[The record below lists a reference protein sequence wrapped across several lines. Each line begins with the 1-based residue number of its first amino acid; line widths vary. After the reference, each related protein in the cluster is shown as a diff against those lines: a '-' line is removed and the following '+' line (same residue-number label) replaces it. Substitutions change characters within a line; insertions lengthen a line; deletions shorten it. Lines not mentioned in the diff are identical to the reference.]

1 MLRKVAEVPTLSR
14 SLFLS
19 TMGVSYCNPLNR
31 TRSAGWFRVER
42 IALPQQR
49 CRKAKWVERGLVLR
63 GPSLVEA
70 LLPSTCVTLG
80 REGATRGFVYSSAK
94 QDQTGSSD
102 RFARVLSRPHLAQGR
117 GVTRGSK
124 TADTEMGESSWP
136 HLPSQP
142 WRITS
147 SCSTYRTSPVAT
159 AGRLDPLCH
168 IPGKWPFSLRWDR
181 QWRVSDHRP
190 EGWLPSGCSNLR
202 KAGASAR
209 VRIYLPVAFI
219 SWS

>member
-49 CRKAKWVERGLVLR
+49 CRKAKWVERDLVLR

-70 LLPSTCVTLG
+70 LLPSTCVTVG

-102 RFARVLSRPHLAQGR
+102 RFASGSLPATFSSGEGCNTGFKNGRHRDGRVLMATLAIPALENHFKLIYLSYKSCCHSRALGSPLPHPWQMAVQPPLGPPVTGQWPPTR
-117 GVTRGSK
+117 GV
-124 TADTEMGESSWP
+124 
-136 HLPSQP
+136 
-142 WRITS
+142 
-147 SCSTYRTSPVAT
+147 
-159 AGRLDPLCH
+159 
-168 IPGKWPFSLRWDR
+168 
-181 QWRVSDHRP
+181 
-190 EGWLPSGCSNLR
+190 
-202 KAGASAR
+202 ASFR
-209 VRIYLPVAFI
+209 ML
-219 SWS
+219 